1 MKKIMKSVLIIGLLM
16 ATLVGCGSK
25 KEAGVEN
32 KEVEV
37 IGSTTVTVVAQSVA
51 DEFEKENP
59 NIKINVQGI
68 GSSAGVKAAYDKSA
82 DIGMASRQLKEK
94 EKEWNLTEHVIAYD
108 GIAVVTNPKNKV
120 ELTKDQVK
128 DIFTGKITNWSEV
141 GGDDANIIVVSR
153 EAGSGTR
160 GAFEE
165 LAKLQEKNAEGKKV
179 SIVKRDALVAEG
191 NGAVKANVASKE
203 YAIGYVSLGYVD
215 ESISVVNVDGV
226 EPSVETIKS
235 GEYTISRPLLMLT
248 NGEVSEEVKAYLDFI
263 MSQKGQEIVAKKYI
277 SVNK

>member
-1 MKKIMKSVLIIGLLM
+1 MKKVISSVLIIGLLM

-25 KEAGVEN
+25 REAVVEN

-68 GSSAGVKAAYDKSA
+68 GSSAGVKAAHDKSA
-82 DIGMASRQLKEK
+82 DIGMASRELKEK

-108 GIAVVTNPKNKV
+108 GIALVTNPKNKTQ
-120 ELTKDQVK
+120 LTKDQVK

-141 GGDDANIIVVSR
+141 GGADANIIVVSR

-165 LAKLQEKNAEGKKV
+165 LTKLQEKNAEGKKV
-179 SIVKRDALVAEG
+179 SIVKKDALVAEG

-215 ESISVVNVDGV
+215 ESISVVNIDGV
-226 EPSVETIKS
+226 EPSVEAIKS
-235 GEYTISRPLLMLT
+235 GAYTISRPLLMLT
-248 NGEVSEEVKAYLDFI
+248 NGEVSEEVKAYLDYM

-277 SVNK
+277 PVTK